1 MTMAK
6 NLELN
11 HLSFQSCKIKD
22 RFQISLPIPDEERK
36 INLNFIYTLLC
47 GALKNFMTALNARG
61 AKG

>member
-1 MTMAK
+1 MAK

-36 INLNFIYTLLC
+36 INLNFYLHTSLWC
-47 GALKNFMTALNARG
+47 LKNFMTALNARG